1 MRKKFPFSR
10 FAVVAVLALAGASV
24 AIAQSDMG
32 NLTPTGATYA
42 VGVVESLGSEYVTI
56 VLASGERQTILLGD
70 HTVGKSLLANGF
82 RARIDYRVDERGQ
95 AVAEVIQSGGEEPAT
110 VAAAE
115 PAVRT
120 WVEPSEAAAVEPSE
134 AAAVEPAPVE
144 AAAPETPMAMPE
156 ASSETLPATASTL
169 PGLALL
175 GLLSFVGAVALRFA
189 R

>member
-1 MRKKFPFSR
+1 
-10 FAVVAVLALAGASV
+10 VLALASASV
-24 AIAQSDMG
+24 AVAQSDMG
-32 NLTPTGATYA
+32 NLNPAGPTYA
-42 VGVVESLGSEYVTI
+42 VGVVESLGSGHVTI

-95 AVAEVIQSGGEEPAT
+95 AVAEVIQSGGEEPAK

-120 WVEPSEAAAVEPSE
+120 WVEPSEVAAVQ
-134 AAAVEPAPVE
+134 PAPVE
-144 AAAPETPMAMPE
+144 AAAPETPVATLE
-156 ASSETLPATASTL
+156 TSSETLPATASSL

-175 GLLSFVGAVALRFA
+175 GLLSFVGAVALRFT